1 MDLSKVRMVITDM
14 DGTLLDSG
22 HEVSSKFFSQ
32 FQELKKRNIK
42 FVAASGRQYFSIIEK
57 LDPIKEDII
66 VVAENGAYVREREKE
81 ILATPLNN
89 NTIKEILDLLKGIKE
104 IHTVLCGKTNA
115 YINGESEA
123 FQQKLREY
131 YSEYTVVDD
140 LTAFDGEILK
150 IALYHFHS
158 SEQHIYPIVKHL
170 ESKLKVKVSGENW
183 LDLSEMNA
191 NKGYALQ
198 KLQRLYGINEQE
210 TMVFGD
216 YNNDLEMLALGHF
229 SFAMANAHPN
239 VKAVANYSTAS
250 NDDMGVE
257 QILDQ
262 LLDSQNKS
270 LFINT

>member
-14 DGTLLDSG
+14 DGTLLNSE
-22 HEVSSKFFSQ
+22 HEVSSKFFAQ

-42 FVAASGRQYFSIIEK
+42 FVAASGRQYFSIVEK

-81 ILATPLNN
+81 ILVTPLHH
-89 NTIKEILDLLKGIKE
+89 NTIREVLNLLNGATGV
-104 IHTVLCGKTNA
+104 HTVLCGKTNA
-115 YINGESEA
+115 YINGESKA

-131 YSEYTVVDD
+131 YSEYSVVDD
-140 LTAFDGEILK
+140 LADFDGEILK

-183 LDLSEMNA
+183 LDISEMNA

-198 KLQRLYGINEQE
+198 KLQELYGIDERE
-210 TMVFGD
+210 TLVFGD
-216 YNNDLEMLALGHF
+216 YNNDLEMLAMGHF

-239 VKAVANYSTAS
+239 VKAVANYSTAN
-250 NDDMGVE
+250 NDEMGVE
-257 QILDQ
+257 QVLDK
-262 LLDSQNKS
+262 LLKS
-270 LFINT
+270 